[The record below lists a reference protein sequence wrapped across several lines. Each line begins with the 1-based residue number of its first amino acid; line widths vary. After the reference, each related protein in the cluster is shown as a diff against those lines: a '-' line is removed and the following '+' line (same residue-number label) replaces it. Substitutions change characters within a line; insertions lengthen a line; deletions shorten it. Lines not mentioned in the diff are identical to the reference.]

1 MRDRA
6 MKTKSG
12 GTHVKQYVDN
22 APCKF
27 LRDTDLRRGP
37 ILTFEATHPANLC
50 NMEYVHWHRKIIKFA
65 QDSPFYQTRVPS
77 VPLPLKCSSR
87 MSRKRKRGIRDLQ
100 DRIVNSH
107 SVIPRKVLKAA
118 SFLKTTESTSIDAT
132 SGGSTST
139 SRTLDDFFP
148 DEQPQK
154 QQSYSFHEGQ
164 DDVINLVNQE
174 DDMDEFDAGDYTRN
188 YNQSDDEGD
197 VAS

>member
-1 MRDRA
+1 MRGRA

-12 GTHVKQYVDN
+12 STHAKQYVDS

-118 SFLKTTESTSIDAT
+118 SFLKTESTSIDAT
-132 SGGSTST
+132 TGGSTRT
-139 SRTLDDFFP
+139 RTLDDFFP
-148 DEQPQK
+148 EEQPQK

-164 DDVINLVNQE
+164 DDAINLVPQDE
-174 DDMDEFDAGDYTRN
+174 DMDEFDAGDYTRN

>member
-1 MRDRA
+1 MRGHGTNTERGGNR
-6 MKTKSG
+6 TKQ
-12 GTHVKQYVDN
+12 HVDS
-22 APCKF
+22 ASCKF

-37 ILTFEATHPANLC
+37 ILTFEATHPANLS
-50 NMEYVHWHRKIIKFA
+50 NMEYVNWHRKILKFA

-77 VPLPLKCSSR
+77 VPLPLKCSGR

-118 SFLKTTESTSIDAT
+118 LFLKTGSTSIDAN
-132 SGGSTST
+132 SGEFT
-139 SRTLDDFFP
+139 RTRSLDDYFS
-148 DEQPQK
+148 DEQRKK
-154 QQSYSFHEGQ
+154 QEPYSFHEGQ
-164 DDVINLVNQE
+164 DDVVNLVTQE
-174 DDMDEFDAGDYTRN
+174 EDIDEFDAGDYTRN

>member
-1 MRDRA
+1 MRGLGTDTERGGNR
-6 MKTKSG
+6 TKQ
-12 GTHVKQYVDN
+12 HVDS
-22 APCKF
+22 APSKF

-37 ILTFEATHPANLC
+37 ILTFEATHPANSS
-50 NMEYVHWHRKIIKFA
+50 NMEYVHWHRKILKFA

-118 SFLKTTESTSIDAT
+118 LFLRTGSTSIDGNSDALT
-132 SGGSTST
+132 
-139 SRTLDDFFP
+139 RTRSLDEYFS
-148 DEQPQK
+148 DEQRQK
-154 QQSYSFHEGQ
+154 QEPYSFHEGQ
-164 DDVINLVNQE
+164 DDVVNLVAQE

-197 VAS
+197 VAT